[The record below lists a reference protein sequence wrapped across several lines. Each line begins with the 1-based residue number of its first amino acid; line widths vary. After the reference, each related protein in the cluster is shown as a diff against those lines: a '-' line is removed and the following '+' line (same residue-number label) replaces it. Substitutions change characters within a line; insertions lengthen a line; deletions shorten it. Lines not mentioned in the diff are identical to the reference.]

1 MTDAPGGGQVRRRL
15 LVMRWIALLDL
26 ILLIALVAS
35 SLSGQREFVRVL
47 GPLHGINFLL
57 LVVVA
62 AKAAIDG
69 LWGWWF
75 PAAILLTAEPPGALI
90 GEWVIARRGA
100 AQSPEGESR
109 TTQGERQGS

>member
-1 MTDAPGGGQVRRRL
+1 MTGVPDEGQVRRRL
-15 LVMRWIALLDL
+15 LVVRWIAVLDL

-35 SLSGQREFVRVL
+35 SLTGQREFVRVL

-62 AKAAIDG
+62 ATAALDG

-75 PAAILLTAEPPGALI
+75 PAAILLTAGPPGALI
-90 GEWVIARRGA
+90 GEWVITRRDT
-100 AQSPEGESR
+100 AQSPEVESR
-109 TTQGERQGS
+109 TTQEERQGS